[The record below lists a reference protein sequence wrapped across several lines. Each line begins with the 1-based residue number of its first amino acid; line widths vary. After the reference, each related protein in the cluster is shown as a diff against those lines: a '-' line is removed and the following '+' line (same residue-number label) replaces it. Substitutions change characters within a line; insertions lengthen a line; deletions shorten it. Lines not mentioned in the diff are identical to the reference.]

1 MKLDH
6 HRGPVTAVKISASS
20 DVLVSSSSDRTVCLW
35 SLEDYSLLNTFQ
47 LTCPIINIEIS
58 KDSVSDI

>member
-20 DVLVSSSSDRTVCLW
+20 DVLVSSSYDRTVCLW

-47 LTCPIINIEIS
+47 LSCPIMNIEIS
-58 KDSVSDI
+58 SDSVSIH